1 MEYGLLGEKLGHSFS
16 PQIHSRLADYS
27 YDLIEKKPGE
37 VGEFLEER
45 KFQGLN
51 VTIPYKKKVFDYCD
65 QVTELAR
72 RIGSINTIA
81 NRGGKLYG
89 DNTDYYGFRY
99 MIQRL
104 GVSLQGKKVLILG
117 NGGVAPAVRAA
128 LEDEKAGKIVII
140 SRRGEDNYENLS
152 RHGDAQVIVNTTPL
166 GMYPMNGAA
175 AIELNAFPSCQAV
188 YDLIYN
194 PLKTKLLLEAERL
207 GIPHIDGLPMLVAQ
221 AKKSSEIFLNE
232 MLPDEKVEEIAS
244 DLRREVSNLSLI
256 GMPGCGKSTVGEKV
270 AEKLGKR
277 FVDVDQEIV
286 KEMGR
291 EIPVIFQEEGEEG
304 FRAIETR
311 VLRRIAR
318 EKGQVIAS
326 GGGVVVRP
334 ENWELLRQNG
344 PVVFLR
350 RDLEK
355 LPLAGRPI
363 SQSKPVE
370 QIYRERIEA
379 YRGWSDYQ
387 VENRE
392 ISEAVDEIRRWWEST
407 DGSAAKGPGCED
419 GLPH

>member
-1 MEYGLLGEKLGHSFS
+1 M
-16 PQIHSRLADYS
+16 
-27 YDLIEKKPGE
+27 
-37 VGEFLEER
+37 
-45 KFQGLN
+45 
-51 VTIPYKKKVFDYCD
+51 
-65 QVTELAR
+65 
-72 RIGSINTIA
+72 
-81 NRGGKLYG
+81 
-89 DNTDYYGFRY
+89 
-99 MIQRL
+99 
-104 GVSLQGKKVLILG
+104 
-117 NGGVAPAVRAA
+117 
-128 LEDEKAGKIVII
+128 
-140 SRRGEDNYENLS
+140 
-152 RHGDAQVIVNTTPL
+152 
-166 GMYPMNGAA
+166 
-175 AIELNAFPSCQAV
+175 
-188 YDLIYN
+188 
-194 PLKTKLLLEAERL
+194 
-207 GIPHIDGLPMLVAQ
+207 
-221 AKKSSEIFLNE
+221 
-232 MLPDEKVEEIAS
+232 
-244 DLRREVSNLSLI
+244 SNLSLI

-291 EIPVIFQEEGEEG
+291 EIPVIFREEGEEG

-326 GGGVVVRP
+326 GGGV
-334 ENWELLRQNG
+334 ELLRQNG

-407 DGSAAKGPGCED
+407 DGSAAKGPG
-419 GLPH
+419 L